1 MVFVVLVDHKVMF
14 GWGYSYSDRMGSDD
28 RDWSEEELVMTEEGP
43 GSSRQEKVAKGSST
57 PSSPSAIE
65 AYSEGPSSSGGVSS
79 TLCPVNSKSKYD
91 VSVSFSTCGLKGGVI
106 CKTQK
111 TRK

>member
-1 MVFVVLVDHKVMF
+1 MFVVLVDHKVMF
-14 GWGYSYSDRMGSDD
+14 GWWCSYSDRMGSDD
-28 RDWSEEELVMTEEGP
+28 RDWSEEELVMTEEAP
-43 GSSRQEKVAKGSST
+43 GSSRHEKVAKGSST

-79 TLCPVNSKSKYD
+79 TLSPVNSKSKFD

-106 CKTQK
+106 CNNKI